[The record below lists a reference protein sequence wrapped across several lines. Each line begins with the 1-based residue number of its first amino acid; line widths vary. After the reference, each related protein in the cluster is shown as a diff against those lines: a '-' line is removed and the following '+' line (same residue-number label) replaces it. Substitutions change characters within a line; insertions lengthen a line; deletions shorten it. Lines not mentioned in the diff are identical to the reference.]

1 MSKILIV
8 DDEIHIRLSL
18 QRSLKE
24 LTKKGVELLF
34 ASNGEEA
41 LTVINEN
48 LPNLVF
54 LDIMMP
60 KKDGYEVCRIVKK
73 DLKFDNIY
81 IIMLSA
87 KGQETD
93 KKLGLEVGAN
103 MYITKPYKPEEIKQ
117 IAKKVLN
124 IILFYRSSLLVS
136 PVSLS

>member
-41 LTVINEN
+41 IGVIKEAM
-48 LPNLVF
+48 PNLVF

-73 DLKFDNIY
+73 ELKFDNIY

-93 KKLGLEVGAN
+93 RKMGLEVGAD
-103 MYITKPYKPEEIKQ
+103 MYITKPYKPEEIKK
-117 IAKKVLN
+117 IAKEVLK
-124 IILFYRSSLLVS
+124 IS
-136 PVSLS
+136 

>member
-73 DLKFDNIY
+73 ELKFDNIY

-124 IILFYRSSLLVS
+124 IN
-136 PVSLS
+136 

>member
-34 ASNGEEA
+34 ASNGDEA
-41 LTVINEN
+41 LEVIKSSMPD
-48 LPNLVF
+48 LIF

-60 KKDGYEVCRIVKK
+60 KKDGYEVCRITKK
-73 DLKFDNIY
+73 ELKFNNIY

-93 KKLGLEVGAN
+93 KKMGIDAGAD
-103 MYITKPYKPEEIKQ
+103 MYVTKPYKPEEIKK
-117 IAKKVLN
+117 IAKDVLK
-124 IILFYRSSLLVS
+124 IV
-136 PVSLS
+136 